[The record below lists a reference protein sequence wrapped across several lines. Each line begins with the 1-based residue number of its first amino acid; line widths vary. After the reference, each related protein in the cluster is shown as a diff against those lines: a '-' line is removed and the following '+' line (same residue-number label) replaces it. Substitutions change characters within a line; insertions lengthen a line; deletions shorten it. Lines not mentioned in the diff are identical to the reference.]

1 MQPQHEQEE
10 GLVREIDSVEP
21 TAISL
26 ISQAELNQQIV
37 TAKKFPRSIQT
48 FIDEATTLVSL
59 NEAVAGECMYALKRG
74 GKVIE
79 GPSARFAEIVA
90 HSWGNCR
97 AAARV
102 VDINK
107 KFVTAQGVFHDLEKN
122 VAIMYEVQRRIT
134 DRSGK
139 TFNDDMITVTSN
151 AACSIALRNAV
162 FKGIP
167 KAFWSSIAEVAK
179 RTIAGDLKT
188 IENRRRAAV
197 ETLIGMGA
205 TEEAVLAMLE
215 VPSVAD
221 IGQEHLVLLRQV
233 LTAIKDGDTTIQ
245 DQFPTKSE
253 REKRLENLGAK
264 GKAPTV
270 PTNGA
275 QPSNP
280 TDLQDDDIPQ

>member
-1 MQPQHEQEE
+1 MATQNQNNDE
-10 GLVREIDSVEP
+10 GLVREVEGVEP

-37 TAKKFPRSIQT
+37 TAKQFPRSIQA
-48 FIDEATTLVSL
+48 FINEATTLVSL
-59 NEAVAGECMYALKRG
+59 NEGIASECLYALKRG

-79 GPSARFAEIVA
+79 GPSARLAEIVA
-90 HSWGNCR
+90 HAWGNCR

-102 VDINK
+102 VDVNA

-134 DRSGK
+134 DKSGK
-139 TFNDDMITVTSN
+139 RYNDDMITVTSN

-162 FKGIP
+162 FKGVP
-167 KAFWSSIAEVAK
+167 KAFWSNIAEIAK
-179 RTIAGDLKT
+179 RTIAGDVKT
-188 IENRRRAAV
+188 IEQRRHAAI
-197 ETLIGMGA
+197 ETLVGMGA
-205 TEEAVLAMLE
+205 SEEAILAMLE

-233 LTAIKDGDTTIQ
+233 LTAIKDNETTIQ

-253 REKRLENLGAK
+253 REKRLEQFSKNGN
-264 GKAPTV
+264 GSQPT
-270 PTNGA
+270 PA
-275 QPSNP
+275 AANP
-280 TDLQDDDIPQ
+280 AGIADNDIPL